1 MAGKTVTKKTKPVE
15 KVEAPQ
21 TPKAPTYPKDV
32 LMRAEKWADR
42 RDLLDAI
49 LDIGK
54 VYTIDEVDHMINEYF
69 NKEV

>member
-15 KVEAPQ
+15 KVEAP
-21 TPKAPTYPKDV
+21 APTYPKDV

-54 VYTIDEVDHMINEYF
+54 VYTIDEVDRMINEYF

>member
-21 TPKAPTYPKDV
+21 TPVPTYPKDV

-54 VYTIDEVDHMINEYF
+54 VYTIDEVDRMINEYF